1 MDIFYIHGFG
11 SRYNPDSDKIR
22 GLGRLGA
29 VRGADYD
36 YTATFDSIIAHLT
49 RETQR
54 ADLLVGT
61 SLGGYLAM
69 RLGTLTCRPYI
80 AINPAIDPATSLRAY
95 LGPGTDHYGTDFV
108 MEEATLRSYPPLL
121 PGLAPERGLVLID
134 EGDEVIDVPAAIEMF
149 HVVGCWSSSCRHIVC
164 VSSSTSGPSTVAT
177 YSSETDL
184 GCCPR
189 CCASS
194 ASRWRKISSSQIV
207 DQNSMACSADCS
219 GSDRIASNVSWYSAS
234 MYGWMLP

>member
-11 SRYNPDSDKIR
+11 SRYNPDSDKVR
-22 GLGRLGA
+22 GLSQLGA

-69 RLGTLTCRPYI
+69 RLGTLTYRPYI

-134 EGDEVIDVPAAIEMF
+134 EGDEVIDVPATIEMA
-149 HVVGCWSSSCRHIVC
+149 GLAGLRHFTFPGGDHRFQHMEEALPLIEEHLEC
-164 VSSSTSGPSTVAT
+164 IAALTPR
-177 YSSETDL
+177 ET
-184 GCCPR
+184 
-189 CCASS
+189 
-194 ASRWRKISSSQIV
+194 Q
-207 DQNSMACSADCS
+207 Q
-219 GSDRIASNVSWYSAS
+219 
-234 MYGWMLP
+234 